1 MPMVRIALLPALM
14 SGAWCIA
21 GDLAA
26 PPRMGE
32 ALEGLAPSQLE
43 RFELGRIQFERNITV
58 DEGLG
63 PVFNQ
68 TSCASCHNA
77 PVGGPG
83 AQQVTRFGRLDK
95 KGGFDPLASLGGSLF
110 NANAI
115 SEECADEIPASAN
128 VTSLR
133 VTPGAL
139 GYGLLEAIPDDD
151 LVANAA
157 SQDVSVRGVIR
168 WTEAIELPGIPR
180 VGRFGWKAQ
189 LATIMS
195 FSADASN
202 QEIGFTTRLLPNE
215 NPPKGDENLLAECD
229 DVPDPEDVAD
239 AEGFEFLDR
248 VTDFQRFLAAP
259 PQSPASGMTGE
270 TIFGAVGCSS
280 CHTPSFTTSDD
291 PNLEMVLRDRTIR
304 PYSDFLLH
312 DMGAAADGIADGPAG
327 VRELRTPPL
336 WGVRI
341 RNPMWHDGRVLGGT
355 FGDRIREAITLHG
368 AALSQGQAAESAFGA
383 LSAGEQDALIAF
395 LDSLGRAAFDG
406 DGDGDVDLGD
416 FYGINGFIECLGSD
430 ISSDDPCAVH
440 DLDGDGDV
448 DLNDAEAMAMD
459 YDDGWYD
466 CDDDGSHDLVQI
478 AADPTL
484 DANQDGELDVCQE
497 CPADIDGSGDVG
509 TDDLL
514 TVLSE
519 WGPCAS
525 GCDGDIDGDLVVGVD
540 DVLMLVGSWGPCD

>member
-1 MPMVRIALLPALM
+1 M
-14 SGAWCIA
+14 SGGWCLA

-26 PPRMGE
+26 PPRMGD
-32 ALEGLAPSQLE
+32 ALDGLNAAQLV
-43 RFELGRIQFERNITV
+43 RFELGRVQFERNITV
-58 DEGLG
+58 EEGLG

-115 SEECADEIPASAN
+115 SDDCQDEIPASAN

-157 SQDVSVRGVIR
+157 SQAESIRGVVR
-168 WTEAIELPGIPR
+168 WTEAIELPGVQR

-189 LATIMS
+189 LPTIMS

-202 QEIGFTTRLLPNE
+202 QELGFTTRLLPDE
-215 NPPKGDENLLAECD
+215 NPPKGDGDLLAECD
-229 DVPDPEDVAD
+229 DVLDPEDVAD

-259 PQSPASGMTGE
+259 PQMPASGMAGE
-270 TIFGAVGCSS
+270 AMFAAVGCAG
-280 CHTPSFTTSDD
+280 CHTPAFTTSDD
-291 PNLEMVLRDRTIR
+291 SGLEEVLRSQAIR

-336 WGVRI
+336 WGVRT
-341 RNPMWHDGRVLGGT
+341 RNPMWHDGRILGGT
-355 FGDRIREAITLHG
+355 FEDRIREAIALHG
-368 AALSQGQAAESAFGA
+368 AALSQGQASAAAFDA
-383 LSAGEQDALIAF
+383 LSVADQADLIAF

-406 DGDGDVDLGD
+406 DGDGDVDLNDLYGD
-416 FYGINGFIECLGSD
+416 NGFIACLGSG

-440 DLDGDGDV
+440 DLDRDGDV
-448 DLNDAEAMAMD
+448 DVTDAAALAMD
-459 YDDGWYD
+459 YDGGWLD
-466 CDDDGSHDLVQI
+466 CDDDGGHDLVQI
-478 AADPTL
+478 AADPSL
-484 DANQDGELDVCQE
+484 DSDQNGQLDVCQN

-540 DVLMLVGSWGPCD
+540 DVLMLVGAWGSCD

>member
-1 MPMVRIALLPALM
+1 MAATWLPAF
-14 SGAWCIA
+14 AE
-21 GDLAA
+21 A

-32 ALEGLAPSQLE
+32 PLAGLTAAEAE
-43 RFELGRIQFERNITV
+43 RFDLGRVQYERNITV

-95 KGGFDPLASLGGSLF
+95 KGGFDPLGELGGSLL

-115 SEECADEIPASAN
+115 ADECADEIPATAN

-157 SQDVSVRGVIR
+157 AQDAAVRGVIR
-168 WTEAIELPGIPR
+168 WTEAIESPGVAR

-189 LATIMS
+189 LPTIMS

-202 QEIGFTTRLLPNE
+202 QELGFTTRLLPDD
-215 NPPKGDENLLAECD
+215 NPPKGDAELLAACD
-229 DVPDPEDVAD
+229 AVSDPEDVAD

-259 PQSPASGMTGE
+259 PQMPASGMAGE
-270 TIFGAVGCSS
+270 SVFELIGCAI
-280 CHTPSFTTSDD
+280 CHTSQFTTSNDSL
-291 PNLEMVLRDRTIR
+291 LEDAIRDQVIR
-304 PYSDFLLH
+304 PYGDFLLH

-327 VRELRTPPL
+327 VREIRTPPL
-336 WGVRI
+336 WGVRT
-341 RNPMWHDGRVLGGT
+341 RNPMWHDGRVLAGT
-355 FGDRIREAITLHG
+355 FEDRVRESISLHG
-368 AALSQGQAAESAFGA
+368 AALSQGQAAAAAFDA
-383 LSAGEQDALIAF
+383 LSAADQAALVAF
-395 LDSLGRAAFDG
+395 LDSLGRAAFDA
-406 DGDGDVDLGD
+406 DGDGDVDLD
-416 FYGINGFIECLGSD
+416 DWYGGFMGCMGAKVTP
-430 ISSDDPCAVH
+430 DDACGVH
-440 DLDGDGDV
+440 DLDADGDV
-448 DLNDAEAMAMD
+448 DLDDAAAMAAD
-459 YDDGWYD
+459 FDDGWID
-466 CDDDGSHDLVQI
+466 CDDNGVHDLEQI
-478 AADPTL
+478 AG
-484 DANQDGELDVCQE
+484 GELDVDQNGVLDVCE
-497 CPADIDGSGDVG
+497 SCPGDVDGSGDVG
-509 TDDLL
+509 ADDLL
-514 TVLSE
+514 IVLAE

-525 GCDGDIDGDLVVGVD
+525 GCDGDIDGSGHVGVD
-540 DVLMLVGSWGPCD
+540 DLLTIVGNWGSCE